1 MKSKS
6 NSRKPERH
14 LDFGCGANP
23 RNPFQANE
31 LITVDIQIHS
41 NEVPTH
47 KIEPGSQLPFENETF
62 DCVSAY
68 DVLEH
73 LSREAP
79 NNLFI
84 YYMNELHRVL
94 RPGGTA
100 VFVFPSFPHR
110 DAFSDPTHVNFITSQ
125 SVDFF
130 TNNQIRTTRPY
141 EGILTNY
148 SVIRNSKLRRWKRW
162 VYDSQL
168 FNTKEELTVRRKI
181 SLMKRTVLRAVFP
194 QHRIWILTKNF

>member
-1 MKSKS
+1 MKLEPNSKKS
-6 NSRKPERH
+6 TRH

-31 LITVDIQIHS
+31 LITVDIQNHS
-41 NEVPTH
+41 NQVPTH
-47 KIEPGSQLPFENETF
+47 KIEPGSQLPFDNETF
-62 DCVSAY
+62 DYISAY

-94 RPGGTA
+94 RPGGIA

-110 DAFSDPTHVNFITSQ
+110 DAFSDPTHVNFITSK

-168 FNTKEELTVRRKI
+168 FNTEEELTVRRKI
-181 SLMKRTVLRAVFP
+181 SLMKRTALRAVFP

>member
-6 NSRKPERH
+6 VSGISQKH

-23 RNPFQANE
+23 RNPFQAE
-31 LITVDIQIHS
+31 QLLTVDIHVHS
-41 NEVPTH
+41 HEIPTH
-47 KIEPGSQLPFENETF
+47 RIEPGAALPFADETF
-62 DCVSAY
+62 DSISAY

-94 RPGGTA
+94 RPGGIA

-148 SVIRNSKLRRWKRW
+148 SVIRNSKLRLWRRW

-168 FNTKEELTVRRKI
+168 FKTEDTMSCRRRI
-181 SLMKRTVLRAVFP
+181 SLLKRSLLRAIFP
-194 QHRIWILTKNF
+194 QHRIWILSRNF